1 MTDVRS
7 EDLVARIAGLLRSAH
22 PLRIGLA
29 IRQATRILAYL
40 APVDRAAVLD
50 RAIGLALTCDEDQ
63 PAALGRGPGGSTAA
77 RRR

>member
-7 EDLVARIAGLLRSAH
+7 EDLVARIAGLLSSTH

-29 IRQATRILAYL
+29 ICQATRVLAYL

-50 RAIGLALTCDEDQ
+50 RAISLALTHDEEQ
-63 PAALGRGPGGSTAA
+63 PAVA